1 MSSFLQS
8 LGFKK
13 TSINNKKIS
22 IKIKKNIQN
31 HKPEI
36 KYLLFK
42 NRPELENILA
52 QQKNNK
58 NLTPEHLDYLLK
70 NYTYEYSGSIS
81 SNTNKL
87 SSKMDPKI
95 LNAIT
100 ELRTNPQTRE
110 LFIKFIQKIKGKTP
124 ISGEEINFLNN
135 ASSYKMEN
143 VAEEINK
150 IQNYIRDEIIR
161 SFVAPDSSGSASEQA
176 LLGPSEIIIDYNNG
190 NINKEKFIDLC
201 KSLRGAIDTIIV
213 IKDNKIIYSYYDK
226 DIDLLKQF
234 SNAMI
239 KSNKS
244 SNLYKL
250 LPQNEQELINAEKL
264 LAQYKIFL
272 SYDKTK
278 ENYNKY
284 VQYLNDINKV
294 IKNESHLKELNKD
307 FRDKINLIKKSLK
320 IKYNSLQYENKANNH
335 RNAIIN
341 REGYLFGQNGG
352 ENLAGV
358 IVGGIFY
365 LAYIV
370 FVFILCGV
378 ISVLTSP
385 YQYYKSR
392 KNKPG
397 NNTVVNYIPLP
408 EESNKY
414 SQKGGFSDFA
424 YCLSSILNTPI
435 Y

>member
-1 MSSFLQS
+1 MRS
-8 LGFKK
+8 
-13 TSINNKKIS
+13 
-22 IKIKKNIQN
+22 
-31 HKPEI
+31 
-36 KYLLFK
+36 
-42 NRPELENILA
+42 
-52 QQKNNK
+52 
-58 NLTPEHLDYLLK
+58 
-70 NYTYEYSGSIS
+70 
-81 SNTNKL
+81 
-87 SSKMDPKI
+87 
-95 LNAIT
+95 IT